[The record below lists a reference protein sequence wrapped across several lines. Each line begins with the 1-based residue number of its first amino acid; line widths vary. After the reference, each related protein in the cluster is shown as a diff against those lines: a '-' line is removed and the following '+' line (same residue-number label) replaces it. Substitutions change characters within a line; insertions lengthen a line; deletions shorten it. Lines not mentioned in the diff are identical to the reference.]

1 MTNDIIQKLNNHIGN
16 GLAEEADVTYLFVQL
31 GKLIERERPKS
42 DCEVLSFYRNWVVH
56 STLSKVEANPKMGDI
71 LGRFDAVLT
80 EQVGGGHQSAMD
92 LAGQFEDSISLA
104 DLKNE
109 ITRVFNEFGLN
120 QLEDWD
126 HFFQLLLRILADISL
141 EADKSKKYIK
151 ELSIDG
157 SNQPCDT
164 LVITPRSGDP
174 VRVPLRSPFALRAC

>member
-16 GLAEEADVTYLFVQL
+16 GLDEEADVTYLLVQL
-31 GKLIERERPKS
+31 GKLIERERPKN
-42 DCEVLSFYRNWVVH
+42 CCKVLSFYRNWVVH
-56 STLSKVEANPKMGDI
+56 PTLSYVWANPPMRDI
-71 LGRFDAVLT
+71 VGRFDAVLT
-80 EQVGGGHQSAMD
+80 EQVGGGQSAMD

-104 DLKNE
+104 ELKNE
-109 ITRVFNEFGLN
+109 INQVFKDFGLD

-126 HFFQLLLRILADISL
+126 HFFQLLLSILADISL
-141 EADKSKKYIK
+141 QADESCKYIK

-174 VRVPLRSPFALRAC
+174 VRVPLRL

>member
-1 MTNDIIQKLNNHIGN
+1 MTNDIIQKLNDHIGK

-31 GKLIERERPKS
+31 GKLIERKQLKS
-42 DCEVLSFYRNWVVH
+42 DCKALSFYRNWVVH
-56 STLSKVEANPKMGDI
+56 STLSKAWANPKMGDI

-80 EQVGGGHQSAMD
+80 EQVGGGQSAMD
-92 LAGQFEDSISLA
+92 LAGQFDDSISLA
-104 DLKNE
+104 ELKNE
-109 ITRVFNEFGLN
+109 ITLIFNEFGLN

-126 HFFQLLLRILADISL
+126 HFFQLLLCILADISL
-141 EADKSKKYIK
+141 QADKSCKYIK

-174 VRVPLRSPFALRAC
+174 VRVPLRL